1 MKQIVF
7 VCLLAFATFANCAKF
22 LKEKPDFLTQCL
34 LADPNFTKC
43 FSKNFQGLFR
53 NWKDGVP
60 GLKSIGAL
68 DPLLVKKITIE
79 HNQSPLMLN
88 AVLSNIA
95 ITGLGTVEIVDTSLD
110 LDKLFATATLVVPKF
125 TMDSD
130 YNAKGRIL
138 GLVLNS
144 SGKLKLSAEKF
155 VVQTKIQIK
164 LRDEGGFTFTDIEK
178 LHLDIKS
185 IDSFNIFLGNL
196 FNGQKELEDSA
207 NALFNENWRELYQ
220 ILKPAI
226 RRSIETVMEDRL
238 SKVYSYV
245 PATFLVKDIPSAAAH
260 G

>member
-1 MKQIVF
+1 MFIQF
-7 VCLLAFATFANCAKF
+7 FFSNLY
-22 LKEKPDFLTQCL
+22 
-34 LADPNFTKC
+34 NFI
-43 FSKNFQGLFR
+43 FS
-53 NWKDGVP
+53 
-60 GLKSIGAL
+60 
-68 DPLLVKKITIE
+68 
-79 HNQSPLMLN
+79 
-88 AVLSNIA
+88 
-95 ITGLGTVEIVDTSLD
+95 
-110 LDKLFATATLVVPKF
+110 
-125 TMDSD
+125 
-130 YNAKGRIL
+130 
-138 GLVLNS
+138 
-144 SGKLKLSAEKF
+144 EKF